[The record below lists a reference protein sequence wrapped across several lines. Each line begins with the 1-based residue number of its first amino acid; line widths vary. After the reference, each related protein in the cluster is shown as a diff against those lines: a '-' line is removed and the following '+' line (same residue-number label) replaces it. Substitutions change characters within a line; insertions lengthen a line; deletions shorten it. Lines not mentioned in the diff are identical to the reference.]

1 MALDLQCASAPSEW
15 VVRCAPLIL
24 AGGRVLDV
32 ACGTGRH
39 ARFLHQAGFHVEA
52 VDRDVSA
59 LTLSPDVVV
68 RQADL
73 EGDPWPY
80 SVGEFDGIVVT
91 NYLHRP
97 LFLHLFEALAAG
109 GVLIYETFSDGNQL
123 LGSPRNLDHLLKSG
137 ELLEQVKGRLE
148 VNDYEELCVMK
159 NKRAVV
165 QRICAVKVA
174 ADSSLKCNR
183 VMTRV

>member
-1 MALDLQCASAPSEW
+1 MALDLWDVSAPSEW
-15 VVRCAPLIL
+15 VVRCAPLIR

-39 ARFLHQAGFHVEA
+39 TRFLIQAGFQVEA
-52 VDRDVSA
+52 VDNDVSA
-59 LTLSPDVVV
+59 LASLPGAVV

-73 EGDPWPY
+73 EGELWPY

-97 LFLHLFEALAAG
+97 LFSHLIETLAVG

-123 LGSPRNLDHLLKSG
+123 LGRPRNPDYLLKSG
-137 ELLEQVKGRLE
+137 ELLEQVKGWLE
-148 VNDYEELCVMK
+148 VNAYEELCILY
-159 NKRAVV
+159 NKRAVL
-165 QRICAVKVA
+165 QRICAVKT
-174 ADSSLKCNR
+174 
-183 VMTRV
+183 TR

>member
-1 MALDLQCASAPSEW
+1 MVPDLQFVSAPSEW
-15 VVRCAPLIL
+15 VVRCAPLIRS
-24 AGGRVLDV
+24 GGRVLDV

-39 ARFLHQAGFHVEA
+39 TRFLIQAGFQVEA

-59 LTLSPDVVV
+59 LALLPGVVT

-73 EGDPWPY
+73 EGGPWPY
-80 SVGEFDGIVVT
+80 SVGAFDGIVVT

-97 LFLHLFEALAAG
+97 LFLHLFESLTAG
-109 GVLIYETFSDGNQL
+109 GVLIYETFSEGNQR
-123 LGSPRNLDHLLKSG
+123 LGRPRNPDYLLNAG

-148 VNDYEELCVMK
+148 VNAYEELCVLE

-174 ADSSLKCNR
+174 R
-183 VMTRV
+183 